1 MGHELGLLLAA
12 ATRADEFPE
21 FGVPDE
27 LEAVLGFVF
36 AGLG

>member
-1 MGHELGLLLAA
+1 MGHEFGPLLAT

-36 AGLG
+36 AGWG